1 MNYGQALEAMKGGF
15 VSRLEDPLASI
26 ALVHADTPQ
35 RYFERRTGKHSEPF
49 KPSVGDQLAEDW
61 YPSGGVVSSTA
72 TTTFGPLDKY
82 VAANDNVPQPND
94 KLRRPLKGHLI
105 DDEKVELDD
114 ALFGVSASADGM
126 TAGFYCLDL
135 SSDNGQH
142 IGLTRHPKVGEVCV
156 NNGELCVFDGIDFAP
171 TEPPRVGSFMQT
183 FTGRKYWPMDPK
195 PHEVYIE
202 DIAHSLAYQ
211 CRYAG
216 HCIKFYS
223 VAEHSILIA
232 RSLAATHAPE
242 VALAGL
248 LHDAPEAYCVDI
260 PRPLKPYMTNY
271 KDIEQK
277 NWLAIAARFQLDRDI
292 PDEVHDADNRI
303 IADELVNL
311 VPMPWH
317 AKHDRPLGVKLRY
330 WSPEEAELEFL
341 ATFDALMAGRA
352 A

>member
-1 MNYGQALEAMKGGF
+1 MLM
-15 VSRLEDPLASI
+15 
-26 ALVHADTPQ
+26 
-35 RYFERRTGKHSEPF
+35 RREQVVPTEP
-49 KPSVGDQLAEDW
+49 
-61 YPSGGVVSSTA
+61 A

-82 VAANDNVPQPND
+82 VAANDNVPVGNVMNS
-94 KLRRPLKGHLI
+94 PLNGGLI
-105 DDEKVELDD
+105 GTAVPHGYTTD
-114 ALFGVSASADGM
+114 
-126 TAGFYCLDL
+126 TAGNIRPL
-135 SSDNGQH
+135 SSDNGQY

-277 NWLAIAARFQLDRDI
+277 NWLAIAARFQLDRDL

-303 IADELVNL
+303 IADELINL
-311 VPMPWH
+311 REMPWH
-317 AKHDRPLGVKLRY
+317 ARHDKPLDVRLRY
-330 WSPEEAELEFL
+330 WSPEKAEQEFM

>member
-1 MNYGQALEAMKGGF
+1 MLVRKEQA
-15 VSRLEDPLASI
+15 VP
-26 ALVHADTPQ
+26 
-35 RYFERRTGKHSEPF
+35 
-49 KPSVGDQLAEDW
+49 AEL
-61 YPSGGVVSSTA
+61 A

-94 KLRRPLKGHLI
+94 KLRRLLKSQLT
-105 DDEKVELDD
+105 DDEKVEIDD

-135 SSDNGQH
+135 SSDNGQY
-142 IGLTRHPKVGEVCV
+142 IGLTRNEPADSRAGE
-156 NNGELCVFDGIDFAP
+156 
-171 TEPPRVGSFMQT
+171 FMQT
-183 FTGRKYWPMDPK
+183 YTGRQYWPCDPR
-195 PHEVYIE
+195 PHEVHIE
-202 DIAHSLAYQ
+202 DIAHSLSLQ

-216 HCIKFYS
+216 HCLRFYS
-223 VAEHSILIA
+223 VAEHSVLIA

-260 PRPLKPYMTNY
+260 PRPLKPYLVNY
-271 KDIEQK
+271 KGIEQL
-277 NWLAIAARFQLDRDI
+277 NWLAIAARFQLDREL
-292 PDEVHDADNRI
+292 PEEVHNADNWI

-317 AKHDRPLGVKLRY
+317 ARYVSQELGVKLRY
-330 WSPEEAELEFL
+330 WSPEEAETEFL

>member
-1 MNYGQALEAMKGGF
+1 MLM
-15 VSRLEDPLASI
+15 
-26 ALVHADTPQ
+26 
-35 RYFERRTGKHSEPF
+35 RREQVVPTEP
-49 KPSVGDQLAEDW
+49 
-61 YPSGGVVSSTA
+61 A

-82 VAANDNVPQPND
+82 VAANDNVPVGNVMNS
-94 KLRRPLKGHLI
+94 PLNGGLI
-105 DDEKVELDD
+105 GTAVPHGYTTD
-114 ALFGVSASADGM
+114 
-126 TAGFYCLDL
+126 TAGNIRPL
-135 SSDNGQH
+135 SSDNGQY

-277 NWLAIAARFQLDRDI
+277 NWLAIAARFQLDRDL

-303 IADELVNL
+303 IADELINL
-311 VPMPWH
+311 RDMPWH
-317 AKHDRPLGVKLRY
+317 ARHDKPLDVRLRY
-330 WSPEEAELEFL
+330 WSPEKAEQEFM

>member
-1 MNYGQALEAMKGGF
+1 MGSVTRELAIQQMAQ
-15 VSRLEDPLASI
+15 EDD
-26 ALVHADTPQ
+26 V
-35 RYFERRTGKHSEPF
+35 F
-49 KPSVGDQLAEDW
+49 
-61 YPSGGVVSSTA
+61 A

-82 VAANDNVPQPND
+82 VAANDNVPKAND
-94 KLRRPLKGHLI
+94 KLRRLIKGQLT

-114 ALFGVSASADGM
+114 AMFAAPIKTAIAKEWNGDGPKEWVEGHLIPDCSNPASHGVFVPA
-126 TAGFYCLDL
+126 
-135 SSDNGQH
+135 
-142 IGLTRHPKVGEVCV
+142 
-156 NNGELCVFDGIDFAP
+156 
-171 TEPPRVGSFMQT
+171 EPPRVGEFMQT
-183 FTGRKYWPMDPK
+183 HTGRHYWPCDPQ

-202 DIAHSLAYQ
+202 DIAHSLSLQ

-216 HCIKFYS
+216 HVLRFYS
-223 VAEHSILIA
+223 VAEHSVLIA
-232 RSLAATHAPE
+232 RHLAATHAPE

-260 PRPLKPYMTNY
+260 PRPLKPYLTNY
-271 KDIEQK
+271 KGIEQK
-277 NWLAIAARFQLDRDI
+277 NWLAIALRFQLDREL

-317 AKHDRPLGVKLRY
+317 ARHNNPLGVTLRY
-330 WSPEEAELEFL
+330 WSPEKAEAEFM